1 MARRILS
8 LWFPRLAAERAL
20 RLRRDA
26 LDGPFAVV
34 QDRARA
40 LVLASVNLE
49 AEAAGLTRGQ
59 ALRDAT
65 AMCPGL
71 VTQAADPQAEAGFL
85 THLRRW
91 AGKFSPWVAEESP
104 ESLII
109 DLTGCTHLFG
119 GEAALLAQVEADC
132 AALGLSLRAGIA
144 DTPGAAWALARF
156 AGQGGGHG
164 ARSGDDIMQEARA
177 TRSRAAR
184 RRNWEKGG
192 PLPISGR
199 SAPAAPQGAIAPPG
213 QMRAALA
220 PLPLAALR
228 LPPDVI
234 ESFTRLGL
242 RRIDDILGLPRAAIA
257 RRFGA
262 ETVKRLD
269 QALGI
274 EPEPVSP
281 AAAPLHF
288 AARLTFPDP
297 IGTLEDIA
305 AGVDRLLPALC
316 ARLVAR
322 GHGAR
327 RLRLQAFR
335 ADGQVQVI
343 EVTLARPAA
352 TAERMR
358 PLLALK
364 YDQIDPGFG
373 IDCLRLQAVLT
384 ETLSA
389 VQHRGPV
396 DPRQTRQAASSGL
409 DLRPP
414 EDEALADLIGKLGTR
429 LGSEAVT
436 RCHPTD
442 SHLPEKA
449 AMALAAAW
457 AEPWD
462 SRITGGR
469 WPAPPGPR
477 PLILTAPE
485 PVTAP
490 DTDAMP
496 PARFRWRRRDLVT
509 RLALGPERILPEWW
523 FDLPDWRN
531 GPRDYWRVEVQ
542 TGERLWM
549 YFAHGGDIS
558 GGWFCHGQY

>member
-1 MARRILS
+1 MHRRILS

-20 RLRRDA
+20 RRRRDA
-26 LDGPFAVV
+26 LEQPFAIVEE
-34 QDRARA
+34 RARA
-40 LVLASVNLE
+40 LILGALNRQ

-65 AMCPGL
+65 AMCPAL
-71 VTQAADPQAEAGFL
+71 VTQAADPQAEAMFL

-91 AGKFSPWVAEESP
+91 AGKFSPWVAEEAP

-109 DLTGCTHLFG
+109 DLTGCSHLFG
-119 GEAALLAQVEADC
+119 GEEALLAQVEADC
-132 AALGLSLRAGIA
+132 AALGLSVRAGIA

-156 AGQGGGHG
+156 AGQGGRAGAETG

-177 TRSRAAR
+177 TRARAAR
-184 RRNWEKGG
+184 RRGWERGG
-192 PLPISGR
+192 ALPVQGR
-199 SAPAAPQGAIAPPG
+199 TAPSPPRGAIAPPG
-213 QMRAALA
+213 QTRQALA

-228 LPPDVI
+228 LTPGAI
-234 ESFTRLGL
+234 ESLTRLGL
-242 RRIDDILGLPRAAIA
+242 RRIGDLLDLPRAAIA
-257 RRFGA
+257 RRLGA
-262 ETVKRLD
+262 EAVRRMD

-316 ARLVAR
+316 ARLMAR

-335 ADGQVQVI
+335 SDGQVQAV

-352 TAERMR
+352 LAERMR

-364 YDQIDPGFG
+364 YERIDPGFG
-373 IDCLRLQAVLT
+373 IDCLRLEAVLT

-389 VQHRGPV
+389 VQHRGPT
-396 DPRQTRQAASSGL
+396 DAPPTAASTPAAWT
-409 DLRPP
+409 DA
-414 EDEALADLIGKLGTR
+414 EDESLAELVGKLGAR

-436 RCHPTD
+436 RSHPAD

-449 AMALAAAW
+449 AMPLAAAW
-457 AEPWD
+457 AAPWAAP
-462 SRITGGR
+462 

-477 PLILTAPE
+477 PLVLFPPE
-485 PVTAP
+485 PAGAP
-490 DTDAMP
+490 QDAMP
-496 PARFRWRRRDLVT
+496 PAHFRWRRRDLAT
-509 RLALGPERILPEWW
+509 RVALGPERILPEWW
-523 FDLPDWRN
+523 FDLPEWRS
-531 GPRDYWRVEVQ
+531 GPRDYWRVEVD

-549 YFAHGGDIS
+549 YFAHGGDVS
-558 GGWFCHGQY
+558 GGWFCQGQF